1 MYAAECVIFP
11 AMEIMEDSSHLTH
24 FVIFSDNGLAHYDSL
39 DAARFFFGNSLPQMI
54 RDVSVSVNWI
64 APVGHT
70 RAHAPQPIHAD
81 DGSS

>member
-39 DAARFFFGNSLPQMI
+39 DAARFFFGNSFPQMI
-54 RDVSVSVNWI
+54 REVSVSVN
-64 APVGHT
+64 
-70 RAHAPQPIHAD
+70 
-81 DGSS
+81 